1 MISLFSGRILVKEFA
16 KYRYGVFDEQ
26 GYFNDPIY
34 PMCFHDDQNKKV
46 KITGCSDLNIT
57 DNG

>member
-1 MISLFSGRILVKEFA
+1 MVKEFA

-26 GYFNDPIY
+26 GYRNDPIY
-34 PMCFHDDQNKKV
+34 PMCFYDDQTKQPKA
-46 KITGCSDLNIT
+46 TGCSDLPIS